1 MLSRRSFVAALVALP
16 LAARAAPAAPAWWL
30 GEPVEKASPKQITA
44 KRFGNRTIKATLIS
58 KVTPKS
64 IDMTSSANDNSSF
77 TMWVVFPKQKDTD
90 VFLSLDGEY
99 FMSDSYGHDDTGSQA
114 SFQLDRAT
122 AQRFAKALKIPLN
135 ERSKLDAGLRA
146 TWAIPARAPTDPKIA
161 IPVKLRV
168 KNAGTTT
175 IGFVIGGRQ
184 RGPRDNRFVFNVSRN
199 GKPVALKDAPDFGGI
214 SYYKKLAPGDEHEL
228 TVDLRSWAEL
238 ATPGMYQID
247 VKYEGELA
255 KDGVMPQTA
264 AERKNL
270 WDVSLAGQ
278 GGILVQ

>member
-16 LAARAAPAAPAWWL
+16 LVARAAPAAPAWWI
-30 GEPVEKASPKQITA
+30 GETTEKASPKQITA
-44 KRFGNRTIKATLIS
+44 KRFGGRTIKATLIS

-64 IDMTSSANDNSSF
+64 IELTSAANDNSMF
-77 TMWVVFPKQKDTD
+77 TMWVAFPKQKDTD
-90 VFLSLDGEY
+90 VFLSADGEW
-99 FMSDSYGHDDTGSQA
+99 FMSDSYGHDDTASQA

-122 AQRFAKALKIPLN
+122 AQRLAKALRLTLD
-135 ERSKLDAGLRA
+135 ERTKLDAGLRA
-146 TWAIPARAPTDPKIA
+146 TWAIPARASTDTTAA

-175 IGFVIGGRQ
+175 LGFVIGGRQ
-184 RGPRDNRFVFNVSRN
+184 RGPRDNRFSFTVSRN
-199 GKPVALKDAPDFGGI
+199 GKPVPIKDAPDFGGI
-214 SYYKKLAPGDEHEL
+214 SYYKKLALGDEHEL

-247 VKYEGELA
+247 VKYEGELT
-255 KDGVMPQTA
+255 KDGVMPSTA

>member
-16 LAARAAPAAPAWWL
+16 VVVSSAPAAPAWWI
-30 GEPVEKASPKQITA
+30 GETVSKAGPREITA
-44 KRFGNRTIKATLIS
+44 KRFGGRTIKATLIS
-58 KVTPKS
+58 KVTPKTIELMS
-64 IDMTSSANDNSSF
+64 TANDNSTF
-77 TMWVVFPKQKDTD
+77 TMWVVFPKQKNTH
-90 VFLSLDGEY
+90 VFVSIDGEW
-99 FMSDSYGHDDTGSQA
+99 FMSDSYGHDDTASQA

-122 AQRFAKALKIPLN
+122 AQRLAKALNVTLH
-135 ERSKLDAGLRA
+135 ERSKIDAGLRA
-146 TWAIPARAPTDPKIA
+146 TWAIPARASTDATAA

-168 KNAGTTT
+168 KNEGKTTL
-175 IGFVIGGRQ
+175 GFVIGGRQ
-184 RGPRDNRFVFNVSRN
+184 RGPRDNRFSFTVSRN
-199 GKPVALKDAPDFGGI
+199 GKPVPIKDAPDFGGI

-238 ATPGMYQID
+238 GTPGMYQID
-247 VKYEGELA
+247 AKYEGELA
-255 KDGVMPQTA
+255 KDGVMPSTA